1 MSYLTYK
8 HLNLHYSVTGTGDVL
23 VFLHGFLEEKGMWKE
38 IIGSFEKTHC
48 VICLDLLGHG
58 KTENLG
64 YIHTMEDQAKML
76 KFLLDE
82 LGIRKCTLIGH
93 SMGGYIALAF
103 ADLYRDCVSGLCL
116 MNSTALAD
124 SAEKKINR
132 DRGIAAV
139 KHNHKTF
146 IRIAIPS
153 LFSEENRSV
162 FSDEIEEITQETLHM
177 SQQGI
182 IASIEGMKI
191 RSDRT
196 HLLEQHDFP
205 VLMIIGKKDP
215 ALDYNSLLEQ
225 AKSKHVQSVVFE
237 DGHMSH
243 IENKNELIEA
253 LSKWCSPKIKKL
265 Q

>member
-1 MSYLTYK
+1 MSHITYK
-8 HLNLHYSVTGTGDVL
+8 HLNLHYSDQGTGDSL
-23 VFLHGFLEEKGMWKE
+23 VFLHGFLEEKGMWNE
-38 IIGSFEKTHC
+38 IAAFFEKKYR

-76 KFLLDE
+76 KFLLDT
-82 LGIRKCTLIGH
+82 LGISKCTLIGH

-103 ADLYRDCVSGLCL
+103 ADLYRDCVTGLCL

-139 KHNHKTF
+139 KQNHKTF
-146 IRIAIPS
+146 IRFAIPT

-162 FSDEIEEITQETLHM
+162 FSDKIKEITKESLNM
-177 SQQGI
+177 SQQGV
-182 IASIEGMKI
+182 IASLEGMKI
-191 RSDRT
+191 RADKT
-196 HLLEQHDFP
+196 HLLEQDDFP
-205 VLMIIGKKDP
+205 ILMIIGKKDP
-215 ALDYNSLLEQ
+215 ALEYNSLLEQ
-225 AKSKHVQSVVFE
+225 AKKKKVESVVFE

-243 IENKNELIEA
+243 IENENELIAA
-253 LSKWCSPKIKKL
+253 LSKWISPKIKKP